1 MSEAKIKKMIAETFL
16 EVADAL
22 ETGRYGKKAVIGF
35 ACEGSEHGQENIDRA
50 FELAV
55 RKGLTPYMI
64 EGEDI
69 HKKMEELLESGEI
82 DAAVTLS
89 LIHI

>member
-35 ACEGSEHGQENIDRA
+35 ACEGSEHGQENTQQTS
-50 FELAV
+50 
-55 RKGLTPYMI
+55 TP
-64 EGEDI
+64 
-69 HKKMEELLESGEI
+69 
-82 DAAVTLS
+82 S
-89 LIHI
+89 LPTEVWIFLYLFLK

>member
-35 ACEGSEHGQENIDRA
+35 AWRT
-50 FELAV
+50 
-55 RKGLTPYMI
+55 LTEP
-64 EGEDI
+64 
-69 HKKMEELLESGEI
+69 
-82 DAAVTLS
+82 LS
-89 LIHI
+89 WQ

>member
-35 ACEGSEHGQENIDRA
+35 ACEGSEQIGRA
-50 FELAV
+50 SCRERV
-55 RKGLTPYMI
+55 
-64 EGEDI
+64 
-69 HKKMEELLESGEI
+69 
-82 DAAVTLS
+82 
-89 LIHI
+89 

>member
-35 ACEGSEHGQENIDRA
+35 ACEGRARPGEH
-50 FELAV
+50 
-55 RKGLTPYMI
+55 
-64 EGEDI
+64 
-69 HKKMEELLESGEI
+69 
-82 DAAVTLS
+82 
-89 LIHI
+89 